1 MDLDYI
7 KKYTFSMNMDG
18 GSGGVPFTS
27 ENSILTTTLVGG
39 SSLNHLVIPGGLI
52 YRSCEYSGRDTNTE
66 TDPWKIEVI
75 QEFDPLLDLVSI
87 SKKKQNK
94 TMKKKNIPK

>member
-1 MDLDYI
+1 
-7 KKYTFSMNMDG
+7 MDG
-18 GSGGVPFTS
+18 GSGGIPFTS
-27 ENSILTTTLVGG
+27 DSSILTTTLTGG

-52 YRSCEYSGRDTNTE
+52 YRSCEYSGKDTNSE

-75 QEFDPLLDLVSI
+75 QEFDPLLDLVSL

-94 TMKKKNIPK
+94 TMKKRIIPK

>member
-7 KKYTFSMNMDG
+7 QKYTFPINMDG
-18 GSGGVPFTS
+18 GSGGVPLTS
-27 ENSILTTTLVGG
+27 ENSILTTSLIGG
-39 SSLNHLVIPGGLI
+39 SSLNHLVIPGGLV
-52 YRSCEYSGRDTNTE
+52 YRSCEYSGKDTNSE

-75 QEFDPLLDLVSI
+75 QEFDPLLDLVSL

-94 TMKKKNIPK
+94 TMKKRIIPK

>member
-7 KKYTFSMNMDG
+7 RKYTFPMNMEG
-18 GSGGVPFTS
+18 GSGGIPFTS
-27 ENSILTTTLVGG
+27 ESSILTTSLIGG

-52 YRSCEYSGRDTNTE
+52 YRSCEYSGKDTNSE

-75 QEFDPLLDLVSI
+75 QEFDPLLDLVSF

-94 TMKKKNIPK
+94 TMKKRIIPK